1 MVTGS
6 EKWAGLEKLAL
17 IRVVQNSKPVNTI
30 LMPISEET
38 LTGIS
43 SPADS
48 VEINT
53 WNLQHC

>member
-1 MVTGS
+1 M
-6 EKWAGLEKLAL
+6 AL

-53 WNLQHC
+53 